1 MKRLTVNW
9 HLVKDCNYKCSFC
22 YAHFSSIKKNLDFDN
37 SLRLLEQIKSA
48 GIYKI
53 NFAGGE
59 PLLNKNTGEYIKY
72 AKQIGLKTSIIS
84 NASLMTNG
92 WLNEY
97 GKYTDQIGISC
108 DSLSDIT
115 NKSLGRGFGN
125 HVDITKRAITRIN
138 QLKTEKNI
146 NIKTKLNTVVLRA
159 NHHEDW
165 NRFIKEYE
173 IDRWKV
179 LKILKIEGEND
190 HVYDDLSI
198 TDKQFHKFIER
209 HSTLLKEGILIK
221 ENNDDMEMSY
231 IMITPDGR
239 FYQNKNNEYVYSDR
253 ILDMGFRAA
262 LEQTGFDC
270 EKFDHRGGSYE
281 V

>member
-1 MKRLTVNW
+1 
-9 HLVKDCNYKCSFC
+9 
-22 YAHFSSIKKNLDFDN
+22 
-37 SLRLLEQIKSA
+37 LERIKSA

-72 AKQIGLKTSIIS
+72 AKNIGLKTSIIS

-92 WLNEY
+92 WLKEY

-108 DSLSDIT
+108 DSLNDTT
-115 NKSLGRGFGN
+115 NQSLGRGFGN
-125 HVDITKRAITRIN
+125 HVTIVKRAFTRIN
-138 QLKTEKNI
+138 QLKTKQNI

-159 NHHEDW
+159 NHCEDW
-165 NRFIKEYE
+165 NGFIDEYE

-198 TDKQFHKFIER
+198 SDKQFNKFIDR
-209 HSTLLKEGILIK
+209 HSGLLKEGILVK

-239 FYQNKNNEYVYSDR
+239 FYQNKNNEYVYSDS
-253 ILDMGFRAA
+253 ILDRGFIPA

-270 EKFDHRGGSYE
+270 KKFDDRGGSYDL
-281 V
+281 

>member
-1 MKRLTVNW
+1 
-9 HLVKDCNYKCSFC
+9 
-22 YAHFSSIKKNLDFDN
+22 
-37 SLRLLEQIKSA
+37 LERIKSA

-72 AKQIGLKTSIIS
+72 AKDIGLKTSIIS

-92 WLNEY
+92 WLNKY
-97 GKYTDQIGISC
+97 GQYTDQIGISC
-108 DSLSDIT
+108 DSLDDTT
-115 NKSLGRGFGN
+115 NQSLGRGFGN
-125 HVDITKRAITRIN
+125 HVDITKRALRRIN

-165 NRFIKEYE
+165 NMFIEEYK

-179 LKILKIEGEND
+179 FKILKIVGEND

-198 TDKQFHKFIER
+198 NDKQFTKFIGR
-209 HSTLLKEGILIK
+209 HSNLLKKGILVK

-239 FYQNKNNEYVYSDR
+239 FYQNQNNEYVYSDS
-253 ILDMGFRAA
+253 ILDMGFKAT

-270 EKFDHRGGSYE
+270 DKFDNRGGSYDL
-281 V
+281 